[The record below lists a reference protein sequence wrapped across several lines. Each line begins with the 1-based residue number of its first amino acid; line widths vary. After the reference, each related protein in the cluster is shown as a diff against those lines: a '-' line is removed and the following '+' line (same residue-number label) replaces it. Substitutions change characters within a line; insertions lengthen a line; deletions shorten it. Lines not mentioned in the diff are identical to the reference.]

1 MWVKRMN
8 DINHKFKILY
18 SMKKT
23 SLFIA
28 ACFMC
33 LAASAQIFQI
43 KSTQQLPTPAG
54 TEWKVAGFSPV
65 GDYIL
70 LTDDGHGGLVSY
82 DLATK
87 ATTTISEARGAGFNV
102 RISADGQNI
111 VYREMTV
118 GEDKLVRSNIYKHS
132 FATNQRSVQALAQ
145 RDMVNL
151 VDKAANYSVVINE
164 DLQMV
169 LNRNGKS
176 IVLTPNG
183 ANHTYNWPSISPDG
197 SKILYYVGG
206 VGCFVCD
213 MNGQSV
219 QKIASHCRA
228 PKWYDNN
235 TIIGMADEDD
245 GKYMT
250 ASAIVAYTLDGRSQI
265 IVNKEQMAI
274 YPYAAEGKIA
284 FSNAAGE
291 VFLMQ
296 VK

>member
-1 MWVKRMN
+1 MQNN
-8 DINHKFKILY
+8 DR
-18 SMKKT
+18 MKKT
-23 SLFIA
+23 FLLVA
-28 ACFMC
+28 ACVMSM
-33 LAASAQIFQI
+33 LASAQILEI
-43 KSTQQLPTPAG
+43 VSTQKLSTPADVD
-54 TEWKVAGFSPV
+54 WKVAGFSPV
-65 GDYIL
+65 GDYVL
-70 LTDDGHGGLVSY
+70 LTDDGNSGLIRY

-87 ATTTISEARGAGFNV
+87 AITTISEAAGAGFNV
-102 RISADGQNI
+102 KISADGQNI
-111 VYREMTV
+111 VYREMTI
-118 GEDKLVRSNIYKHS
+118 GEDKLVRSNIYKHN
-132 FATNQRSVQALAQ
+132 FAANQRSVQALAQ
-145 RDMVNL
+145 RDMLNL
-151 VDKAANYSVVINE
+151 VDKAANQSVAINE
-164 DLQMV
+164 DLHIV

-183 ANHTYNWPSISPDG
+183 ANRTYNWASISPDG

-206 VGCFVCD
+206 VGCFVCNL
-213 MNGQSV
+213 NGNDV

-245 GKYMT
+245 GKYLL
-250 ASAIVAYTLDGRSQI
+250 ASAIVAYTLDGKSQI

-274 YPYAAEGKIA
+274 YPYAADGKIA

>member
-1 MWVKRMN
+1 
-8 DINHKFKILY
+8 
-18 SMKKT
+18 MKKT
-23 SLFIA
+23 FLLIA
-28 ACFMC
+28 ACFMG
-33 LAASAQIFQI
+33 LAASAQVLEIV
-43 KSTQQLPTPAG
+43 STQKIATPKGAD
-54 TEWKVAGFSPV
+54 WKVAGFSPV

-70 LTDDGHGGLVSY
+70 LTDGGNCGLIRY
-82 DLATK
+82 DLATQT
-87 ATTTISEARGAGFNV
+87 TTTISEARGAGFNV
-102 RISADGQNI
+102 QISADGQNI
-111 VYREMTV
+111 VYRESTI

-132 FATNQRSVQALAQ
+132 FATNQRAVQAKAQ

-213 MNGQSV
+213 LNGQNV

-250 ASAIVAYTLDGRSQI
+250 ASAIVAYTLDGKSQI

-274 YPYAAEGKIA
+274 YPYAVEGKIA

>member
-1 MWVKRMN
+1 
-8 DINHKFKILY
+8 
-18 SMKKT
+18 MKKT
-23 SLFIA
+23 FLLIA
-28 ACFMC
+28 ACFMG
-33 LAASAQIFQI
+33 LAASAQVLEIV
-43 KSTQQLPTPAG
+43 STQKIATPKGAD
-54 TEWKVAGFSPV
+54 WKVAGFSPV

-70 LTDDGHGGLVSY
+70 LTDGANCGLIRY
-82 DLATK
+82 DLATQ

-102 RISADGQNI
+102 QISADGQNI
-111 VYREMTV
+111 VYRESTI

-132 FATNQRSVQALAQ
+132 FATNQRAVQAKAQ

-213 MNGQSV
+213 LNGQNV

-250 ASAIVAYTLDGRSQI
+250 ASAIVAYTLDGKSQI

-274 YPYAAEGKIA
+274 YPYAVEGKIA

>member
-1 MWVKRMN
+1 
-8 DINHKFKILY
+8 
-18 SMKKT
+18 MKKT
-23 SLFIA
+23 FLLVA
-28 ACFMC
+28 ACALSM
-33 LAASAQIFQI
+33 LASAQILEI
-43 KSTQQLPTPAG
+43 VSTQKIVVPKG

-65 GDYIL
+65 GDYLL
-70 LTDDGHGGLVSY
+70 LTDDGNSGLVRYELSSKQ
-82 DLATK
+82 LE
-87 ATTTISEARGAGFNV
+87 TISEAMGAGWSV
-102 RISADGQNI
+102 QISKDGQNI
-111 VYREMTV
+111 VYREMTI
-118 GEDKLVRSNIYKHS
+118 GEDKLVRSNIYKHN
-132 FATNQRSVQALAQ
+132 FATNKRDVQALAQ

-151 VDKAANYSVVINE
+151 VDKSANYSITINE
-164 DLQMV
+164 DLHLV

-183 ANHTYNWPSISPDG
+183 TDRTYNWPSISPDG

-228 PKWYDNN
+228 PKWYNNN

-245 GKYMT
+245 GKYLL
-250 ASAIVAYTLDGRSQI
+250 ASAIVAYTLDGKSQI

-274 YPYAAEGKIA
+274 YPYAAEGQIA

-291 VFLMQ
+291 VFLMS

>member
-1 MWVKRMN
+1 
-8 DINHKFKILY
+8 
-18 SMKKT
+18 MKKT
-23 SLFIA
+23 FFLIA
-28 ACFMC
+28 ASLIAM
-33 LAASAQIFQI
+33 AASAQILEI
-43 KSTQQLPTPAG
+43 VSTQKIVVPKG

-65 GDYIL
+65 GDYLL
-70 LTDDGHGGLVSY
+70 LTDDGNSGLVRYELSSKQ
-82 DLATK
+82 LE
-87 ATTTISEARGAGFNV
+87 TISEAMGAGWSV
-102 RISADGQNI
+102 QISKDGQNI
-111 VYREMTV
+111 VYREMTI
-118 GEDKLVRSNIYKHS
+118 GEDKLVRSNIYKHN
-132 FATNQRSVQALAQ
+132 FATNKRDVQALAQ

-151 VDKAANYSVVINE
+151 VDKSANYSITINE
-164 DLQMV
+164 DLHLV

-183 ANHTYNWPSISPDG
+183 TDRTYNWPSISPDG

-228 PKWYDNN
+228 PKWYNNN

-245 GKYMT
+245 GKYLL
-250 ASAIVAYTLDGRSQI
+250 ASAIVAYTLDGKSQI

-274 YPYAAEGKIA
+274 YPYAAEGQIA

-291 VFLMQ
+291 VFLMS